1 MLTELKMLDLE
12 SNQLKT
18 LPAAIG
24 FMTKLHTL
32 NLYQNPMQVQ
42 QHTHTHTHTHTH
54 IQQAVSCEEA
64 LMLLVCVHVSS

>member
-1 MLTELKMLDLE
+1 MHVLTELKVLDLE

-42 QHTHTHTHTHTH
+42 QHTHTHTHKHTYSRRSR
-54 IQQAVSCEEA
+54 AKRRSCY
-64 LMLLVCVHVSS
+64 

>member
-42 QHTHTHTHTHTH
+42 QHTHTHTHTHT
-54 IQQAVSCEEA
+54 QQAVSREE
-64 LMLLVCVHVSS
+64 LLLLVYMYVSS